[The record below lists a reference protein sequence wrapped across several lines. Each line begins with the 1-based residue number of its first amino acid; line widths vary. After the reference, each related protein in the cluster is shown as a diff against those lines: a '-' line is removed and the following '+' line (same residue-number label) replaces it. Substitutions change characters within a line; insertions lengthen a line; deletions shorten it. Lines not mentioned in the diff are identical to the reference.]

1 MYSNSK
7 RMENNI
13 KFSENVILV
22 DVSFLNETVG
32 DIKSFMGERLGRELP
47 DVDLPAWFS
56 YLALDAGLEK
66 GDNEIQ
72 VLLVHDGGVEAL
84 PHSQPTSL
92 KELDGKACRTPLGE
106 FAFSCVTAADITT
119 SADLFLDLMNLAL
132 DSADVKRLALV
143 PFHRLYA
150 DRVEEGIRKFFE
162 KKEKKEGDGCQAVY
176 FIMAAPEKPVPCT
189 CDSVLYSLSH
199 VLGIQPEEL

>member
-1 MYSNSK
+1 
-7 RMENNI
+7 MEKNI
-13 KFSENVILV
+13 KFSANVILV
-22 DVSFLNETVG
+22 DVSFLNETVS
-32 DIKSFMGERLGRELP
+32 DIKDFLGERLGRALP
-47 DVDLPAWFS
+47 GVDLPAWLS
-56 YLALDAGLEK
+56 YLALDAGLRE

-72 VLLVHDGGVEAL
+72 VLLVHDGGAAAL
-84 PHSQPTSL
+84 PHCQPSDL
-92 KELDGKACRTPLGE
+92 KELDGMACRTPLGE

-150 DRVEEGIRKFFE
+150 DRVEEGLRKFFDKKG
-162 KKEKKEGDGCQAVY
+162 KKEEAGCQAVY
-176 FIMAAPEKPVPCT
+176 FMMAAPQTPVPCV

>member
-1 MYSNSK
+1 MD
-7 RMENNI
+7 NNI
-13 KFSENVILV
+13 KFSESVILI

-32 DIKSFMGERLGRELP
+32 DIKSYMGERLGRELP
-47 DVDLPAWFS
+47 DVDLPAWLS
-56 YLALDAGLEK
+56 YVALDAGLRK

-84 PHSQPTSL
+84 PHCLPASL
-92 KELDGKACRTPLGE
+92 KELDGRACRTSVGE

-119 SADLFLDLMNLAL
+119 SADLFLDLMELAL

-150 DRVEEGIRKFFE
+150 GRVEEGLRKFYEE
-162 KKEKKEGDGCQAVY
+162 KKVKETTGCQVVY
-176 FIMAAPEKPVPCT
+176 FMMAAPEKPVPCT